1 MSNDEKATK
10 GSKPPSLIGP
20 NERVAPAV
28 ETQEGV
34 KKIEALQRVWLP
46 NLKIA
51 LYIAI
56 ALAR

>member
-10 GSKPPSLIGP
+10 GSKPPSLADP
-20 NERVAPAV
+20 NERVAPVIEA
-28 ETQEGV
+28 QEGV
-34 KKIEALQRVWLP
+34 KKIEALQRVWTP